1 MGKSREC
8 SEQAEKMMARRD
20 DHMVASGVKPAVGWT
35 NHYSPKYDK
44 CFVSAIYFS
53 GDGKETPFSSTVLMD
68 AFERNIVA
76 TYASVGP
83 TQGFCDVEEQKVDC
97 ASAKAFLDEHMKR

>member
-1 MGKSREC
+1 
-8 SEQAEKMMARRD
+8 MMARRD
-20 DHMVASGVKPAVGWT
+20 EHMVASGVKPAVGWT

-44 CFVSAIYFS
+44 CFSAIYFS

-76 TYASVGP
+76 TPSCDQPGQATILNIWSGKGQSCQISPGYRSSDFFL
-83 TQGFCDVEEQKVDC
+83 TQG
-97 ASAKAFLDEHMKR
+97 